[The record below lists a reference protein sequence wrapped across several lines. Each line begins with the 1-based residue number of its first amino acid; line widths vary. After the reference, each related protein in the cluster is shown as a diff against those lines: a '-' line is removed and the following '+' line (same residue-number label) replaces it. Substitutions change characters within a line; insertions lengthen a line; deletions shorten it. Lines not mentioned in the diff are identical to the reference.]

1 MRRLQDKTVLAAG
14 LKGDASSVKA
24 KLLGTSH
31 RLPIEI
37 PRP

>member
-1 MRRLQDKTVLAAG
+1 MNATAPVLAAG
-14 LKGDASSVKA
+14 LKGDAAGVM

>member
-1 MRRLQDKTVLAAG
+1 MRRLQDETVLAAG
-14 LKGDASSVKA
+14 LKGDAASVM